1 MGIMWFNK
9 PAETWNKALPIG
21 NGRLGAMVFG
31 GQEQE
36 IIQMNQDS
44 IWYGAPVD
52 RINPDAR
59 GHLDTIR
66 KLILE
71 GRIPEAEDLLR
82 YTFSGTPQSQRPY
95 QPLGNV
101 EITYHGN
108 QGEVSNY
115 RRELDLENGMVTEVF
130 GINECNIRKKYL
142 ASYPH
147 GIIAICMTAEEGT
160 ISFDAILRRGRF
172 YEHAGKMDE
181 QTIYMDGTLG
191 EGGIAFL
198 TALRAQTTG
207 GSVQVL
213 GEHLLVRD
221 AREVTLYISCETS
234 FYCEDYREL
243 VGKKLDAACETGYQ
257 VIEKKHCEDY
267 RELYGAVTL
276 ELEGEY
282 RNISDIPIDQRL
294 RKLKEEDND
303 NQLAA
308 VYFQYGRYLLISS
321 SRPGSLPANLQGIWN
336 DEMIPAWDSKFT
348 ININTQMNYWP
359 AEICSLSQ
367 CHLPLFDHL
376 LRMWER
382 GKETAGR
389 MYGCRGFVAHHNTD
403 IWGDCA
409 PQDIYIPASYWVMGG
424 AWLCTHIWTHYIYTG
439 DMEFLR
445 RMYPIFKDSVI
456 FFHDYLIENHGE
468 MVTCPSVS
476 PENTYILPDGT
487 KGCVC
492 AGSSMDNQIL
502 RDLMEGYL
510 KASEALGIQDED
522 MDKTR
527 EILNKIPVTKIGKY
541 GQIMEWREDYE
552 EEEPGHRHISQL
564 YALHPSHQITV
575 DKTPELTR
583 AAANTLERRLSYGGG
598 HTGWSCA
605 WIVNLYA
612 RLGEGDKALEN
623 LNKLWRQSTFPNL
636 MDNHPRRDSAVFQID
651 GNFGAT
657 AAIAEM
663 LVQSDEDRVLL
674 LPALPEKWK
683 CGKVTGLTI
692 VGGARLDIQWAEGRL
707 TECTIRSERDME
719 IVLVYGQE
727 KRKVSVKARESL
739 TVKGAVV

>member
-1 MGIMWFNK
+1 
-9 PAETWNKALPIG
+9 
-21 NGRLGAMVFG
+21 
-31 GQEQE
+31 
-36 IIQMNQDS
+36 
-44 IWYGAPVD
+44 
-52 RINPDAR
+52 
-59 GHLDTIR
+59 
-66 KLILE
+66 
-71 GRIPEAEDLLR
+71 
-82 YTFSGTPQSQRPY
+82 
-95 QPLGNV
+95 
-101 EITYHGN
+101 
-108 QGEVSNY
+108 
-115 RRELDLENGMVTEVF
+115 
-130 GINECNIRKKYL
+130 
-142 ASYPH
+142 
-147 GIIAICMTAEEGT
+147 
-160 ISFDAILRRGRF
+160 
-172 YEHAGKMDE
+172 
-181 QTIYMDGTLG
+181 
-191 EGGIAFL
+191 
-198 TALRAQTTG
+198 
-207 GSVQVL
+207 
-213 GEHLLVRD
+213 
-221 AREVTLYISCETS
+221 
-234 FYCEDYREL
+234 L

-267 RELYGAVTL
+267 RELYEAVTL
-276 ELEGEY
+276 DLEGDC

-294 RKLKEEDND
+294 RKRKEEDND
-303 NQLAA
+303 NQLAV

-382 GKETAGR
+382 GKETAGG

-445 RMYPIFKDSVI
+445 RMYPILKDSVI
-456 FFHDYLIENHGE
+456 FFHDYLIEDHGE

-612 RLGEGDKALEN
+612 RLGEGDKALDN

-707 TECTIRSERDME
+707 TDCTIRSERTME
-719 IVLVYGQE
+719 ILLVYGQE
-727 KRKVSVKARESL
+727 KRKVSVKAGESL